1 MLLMMMMMIM
11 TRCIVVRSRD
21 FDDPDDGD
29 DGDVDVD
36 GDYDGDADWT
46 DWLLKCIIASF
57 LEVPHELLAVLSLS
71 LSAAIVGDRLRGK
84 ITLQS
89 SHYYTE

>member
-1 MLLMMMMMIM
+1 MLAMLLMMMMMIM
-11 TRCIVVRSRD
+11 TRCI
-21 FDDPDDGD
+21 FDDRDDGD